1 VWNRLAAGGVS
12 FRNYGF
18 YVNPDANNQQVATD
32 PALNANTDH
41 NYRGYDLNC
50 PENPDTFAPRS
61 TKCGTARITEWQRE
75 FDSYVAGNNLP
86 TVEFVRLPSDHTA
99 GTRVGAPTP
108 RAYVADNDLAVGRLV
123 DAVSHSPYWKNTAI
137 FVTEDDAQ
145 NGPDHVDAHRTISQV
160 ISPYTQAGKVDSTFY
175 STVSMVRTI
184 EDIVGIRPLTQFDIY
199 ATPMINAFTS
209 RPDFTPY
216 TAVRPTE
223 AGNILNPANAP
234 MAAQSAAQPLL
245 HEDQIDMQV
254 FNQAVWQSVKGAK
267 STMPAPRHSLSGAAP
282 SSDG

>member
-1 VWNRLAAGGVS
+1 
-12 FRNYGF
+12 
-18 YVNPDANNQQVATD
+18 
-32 PALNANTDH
+32 
-41 NYRGYDLNC
+41 
-50 PENPDTFAPRS
+50 
-61 TKCGTARITEWQRE
+61 
-75 FDSYVAGNNLP
+75 
-86 TVEFVRLPSDHTA
+86 
-99 GTRVGAPTP
+99 
-108 RAYVADNDLAVGRLV
+108 VADNDLAVGRLV
-123 DAVSHSPYWKNTAI
+123 DAVSHSPFWKSTAI

-184 EDIVGIRPLTQFDIY
+184 EDIVGIRPLTQFDTY

-216 TAVRPTE
+216 TAVRPAE

-267 STMPAPRHSLSGAAP
+267 STMPAPRHTLSGAAP